1 MIYWYQDLYMDEKV
15 AENPGRCK
23 KRIARRRPWKKSYV
37 AITLATN
44 EKNLFE
50 IMETRQLFFRRY
62 AYLDLYV
69 VGLAVS
75 YENAVGLLQGILEKG
90 YKENPAFS
98 PRDCFPKEDFSD
110 TVKESNFQRT

>member
-1 MIYWYQDLYMDEKV
+1 MIYWYRDLYMDEKV
-15 AENPGRCK
+15 AENPRRCK
-23 KRIARRRPWKKSYV
+23 KRIARRRPWKRGYV
-37 AITLATN
+37 AITLAAN

-75 YENAVGLLQGILEKG
+75 YENAVRLLQGILEKG
-90 YKENPAFS
+90 YQMDPAFS
-98 PRDCFPKEDFSD
+98 PRKCFRKEDFSD
-110 TVKESNFQRT
+110 TVE